1 MPGNKLVYQD
11 AIKKGHNA
19 AWDRQWSKAV
29 AEYRRALA
37 EFPNDLNVR
46 LSLAHALE
54 ESGQFESAM
63 REYQHVSEEQPHDPV
78 PLTHVAE
85 MLVKMRRP
93 GEAASTY
100 LMIAEMYLNHRK
112 LKGKAIEAWR
122 RAAELEPERTDVHL
136 RLAEMYEQNAQRPLA
151 ATEYLAITAIY
162 QKRGDKAKALN
173 FALRALSTDP
183 GSAAARA
190 RADEL
195 ERDETTVTEP
205 APSPVVQAEKEALS
219 RLAETLLGEPAAVPG
234 EAENEQRLLKTRPG
248 LSQPEIDALIAR
260 AVDAQM
266 HHRVSEAI
274 DAYRKL
280 LATGVTRTEVKF
292 NLGLLYL
299 EAMRYDDAVN
309 FLTET
314 IDDKNYGL
322 ATHFALGQ
330 CYRAQGK
337 MDQAVEHFLRVTQ
350 IVDLGSVQ
358 REQAD
363 DLISVYE
370 ELADSYAAKGD
381 RERAEAFSDALEK
394 FLTEKGWED
403 KVQQVRHHLETLRIE
418 GGQVSLAEV
427 IGVPGSDQ
435 VLEALALAQEYVR
448 REKFWAASEECYRAI
463 ELAPNYLPGHVRLA
477 EILVKQGQPDEAR
490 AKYQTLAELSLA
502 RGDVTRAEGF
512 YRTVLQVAGDDVND
526 RSRLIDLLLQQ
537 GRTDDALE
545 QYLILGEGY
554 ARDGNFAKAAD
565 KFAEGIRIGARSNAK
580 NTTAITLRHRL
591 AEARARQGDF
601 KAALAAYQEIRQHSP
616 DDERAQFYAVD
627 LEFRLG
633 QSSNAL
639 RDLEELLQRYQS
651 RGEPQKATAVLE
663 ALAQSY
669 SNEAGLLDRL
679 AQNYVAVGAKDKAI
693 ATLDTLGELYLS
705 SGQKQAATATIRQI
719 LAMEPPR
726 AGDYE
731 KLLEQIG
738 E

>member
-1 MPGNKLVYQD
+1 MPANKAVYQD

-19 AWDRQWSKAV
+19 AWDRQWNKAV

-37 EFPNDLNVR
+37 EFPNDVNVR
-46 LSLAHALE
+46 LSLAHTLE
-54 ESGQFESAM
+54 ESGQFETAM
-63 REYQHVSEEQPHDPV
+63 REYQRVSEEQPNDPV

-85 MLVKMRRP
+85 MQVKMHRP

-112 LKGKAIEAWR
+112 LKDKAIEAWKK
-122 RAAELEPERTDVHL
+122 AAELEPERTDVHL
-136 RLAEMYEQNAQRPLA
+136 RLAETYEQSAQRSLA
-151 ATEYLAITAIY
+151 ANEYLAIATSY
-162 QKRGDKAKALN
+162 VKRGDKAKALN
-173 FALRALSTDP
+173 FAERALSIDP
-183 GSAAARA
+183 GSSAART
-190 RADEL
+190 RVHEL
-195 ERDETTVTEP
+195 EQSEEPAAEP
-205 APSPVVQAEKEALS
+205 APSPVAQAQKEALS
-219 RLAETLLGEPAAVPG
+219 RLAETLLGGPTATK
-234 EAENEQRLLKTRPG
+234 EAEEPHSPETRPG

-274 DAYRKL
+274 ESYRRL
-280 LATGVTRTEVKF
+280 LASGNTRTEVKF
-292 NLGLLYL
+292 NLGLLYF
-299 EAMRYDDAVN
+299 ETMRYDDAVK
-309 FLTET
+309 FLSET

-381 RERAEAFSDALEK
+381 RERAEVFGSALEK

-403 KVQQVRHHLETLRIE
+403 KVLQVRHHLESLRSE

-427 IGVPGSDQ
+427 VSVPGSDK

-448 REKFWAASEECYRAI
+448 REKLWAASEECYRAI
-463 ELAPNYLPGHVRLA
+463 ELAPNYMPGHVRLA
-477 EILVKQGQPDEAR
+477 EILVKQGQMDEAR
-490 AKYQTLAELSLA
+490 SKYETLAELSLA
-502 RGDVTRAEGF
+502 RGDVARAEGF
-512 YRTVLQVAGDDVND
+512 YRTVLKMTGDNVND

-545 QYLILGEGY
+545 QYLILGEGH
-554 ARDGNFAKAAD
+554 AREENYGKAAD
-565 KFAEGIRIGARSNAK
+565 KFAEGIRIAARAHGNVPM
-580 NTTAITLRHRL
+580 AIALRHRL
-591 AEARARQGDF
+591 AEARAKQGDF
-601 KAALAAYQEIRQHSP
+601 KAALAAYQEIHQQSP

-633 QSSNAL
+633 QPARAL
-639 RDLEELLQRYQS
+639 HDLEELLQRYQT

-669 SNEAGLLDRL
+669 SNEAGLFDRL
-679 AQNYVAVGAKDKAI
+679 AQNYVAIGEKDKAI
-693 ATLDTLGELYLS
+693 TTLDTLGELYLS
-705 SGQKQAATATIRQI
+705 SGQKQAAAATIRQI
-719 LAMEPPR
+719 LSMDPPR
-726 AGDYE
+726 ASDYE
-731 KLLEQIG
+731 RLLEQIG